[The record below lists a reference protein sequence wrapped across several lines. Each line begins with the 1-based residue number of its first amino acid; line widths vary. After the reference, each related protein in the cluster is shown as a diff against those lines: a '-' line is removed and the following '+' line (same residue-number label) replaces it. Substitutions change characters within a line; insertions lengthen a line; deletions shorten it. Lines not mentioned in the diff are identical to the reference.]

1 MTILLGYARVS
12 EWELRLLER
21 SPPSST
27 ARPLSLSEQEARLR
41 RVSEA
46 SGVDLHGE
54 VTTDSAPGG
63 LDASW
68 DPSRF
73 GGTSRPGQARLRQL
87 LFEASWDAV
96 VVVSSLDRFSSL
108 VYEVEWLL
116 TGSAGAPPV
125 FAITEGV
132 TTVDTPGLESAGEF
146 LRGAAAERLARRS
159 RTTARSASSLSTDS
173 RAYEEGM
180 RWERVA
186 PRIRSHDSLEARRLA
201 GLPNGR
207 PSIAMNAGL
216 AARIR
221 AMRDRGMT
229 LQAIADSLN
238 AEHVPTIRGG
248 AKWRRSSLQNLR
260 PAADQDDGAWFDN
273 ALVSPAQRGT
283 RRSMSN

>member
-1 MTILLGYARVS
+1 MTMLLGYARVS

-21 SPPSST
+21 SPSST
-27 ARPLSLSEQEARLR
+27 ARPLSLSDQKARLR

-73 GGTSRPGQARLRQL
+73 EGTSRPGQARLRQL

-96 VVVSSLDRFSSL
+96 VVVSSLDRFSCL
-108 VYEVEWLL
+108 VDEVEWLL
-116 TGSAGAPPV
+116 RGSAGAPPV
-125 FAITEGV
+125 LAITEAV
-132 TTVDTPGLESAGEF
+132 TTVDKAGLEAAAEF
-146 LRGAAAERLARRS
+146 LSGAAAERLARRS
-159 RTTARSASSLSTDS
+159 RSRAHSASRLSRFS
-173 RAYEEGM
+173 RAYREGIW
-180 RWERVA
+180 WERAA
-186 PRIRSHDSLEARRLA
+186 PRIRSRDSLEARRLA
-201 GLPNGR
+201 GLSNGR
-207 PSIAMNAGL
+207 PSISMNAGL
-216 AARIR
+216 AARVR

-229 LQAIADSLN
+229 LQAIADTLN

-260 PAADQDDGAWFDN
+260 SAANQEDAAWF
-273 ALVSPAQRGT
+273 P
-283 RRSMSN
+283 

>member
-21 SPPSST
+21 SPSST

-68 DPSRF
+68 DPSSF
-73 GGTSRPGQARLRQL
+73 EGTSRPGQARLRQL
-87 LFEASWDAV
+87 LFEVSWDAV
-96 VVVSSLDRFSSL
+96 VVVSSLDRMSTL
-108 VYEVEWLL
+108 VDEVEWLL

-132 TTVDTPGLESAGEF
+132 TTVDTAGLESAGEF
-146 LRGAAAERLARRS
+146 LRGAAAERLTRRS
-159 RTTARSASSLSTDS
+159 RSTAARSAPDQSKDI

-180 RWERVA
+180 RWERAA
-186 PRIRSHDSLEARRLA
+186 PRTRSRDSLEARRLA

-207 PSIAMNAGL
+207 RSIAMNPGL

-229 LQAIADSLN
+229 LQAIADTLN

-248 AKWRRSSLQNLR
+248 AKWRRSSLQNL
-260 PAADQDDGAWFDN
+260 PSAADQEDGAWF
-273 ALVSPAQRGT
+273 P
-283 RRSMSN
+283 